1 MTTHAATS
9 RPTAA
14 RAARP
19 PLSGPRRARSCGL
32 RAGAGALGLTLL
44 LAACGAAG
52 GEDAGAEGAL
62 SADEVS
68 AEHNEADLVFAQQM
82 IPHHEQAVM
91 MSEMAESR
99 AASPEVRELAEE
111 IEAAQGPEIATMR
124 AFLEAWGAEETG
136 GMAGMDMEGMDMGS
150 MPGMMSDARMG
161 ELEGS
166 DGSAFDRMFLES
178 MIAHHE
184 GAIEMADVEVADGV
198 NPQAVELAEQIRT
211 AQEAEIEVMEQ
222 LLADG

>member
-1 MTTHAATS
+1 
-9 RPTAA
+9 
-14 RAARP
+14 
-19 PLSGPRRARSCGL
+19 
-32 RAGAGALGLTLL
+32 
-44 LAACGAAG
+44 
-52 GEDAGAEGAL
+52 
-62 SADEVS
+62 VS

-99 AASPEVRELAEE
+99 AESPEVRELAEE
-111 IEAAQGPEIATMR
+111 IEAAQAPEIATMR

-136 GMAGMDMEGMDMGS
+136 GMAGMDMEGMDMDS

-161 ELEGS
+161 DLEAS
-166 DGSAFDRMFLES
+166 DGAAFDRMFLES

-211 AQEAEIEVMEQ
+211 AQEAEIAEMEQ